1 MQYLVILLLGA
12 YAINT
17 WHSLS
22 SSNQRAAIVLELTL
36 SPFIRDV
43 PVVFVIMALSAGD
56 LDIMATPLNC
66 VTLGVDEPGGYVL
79 TMLDIS
85 YVPVKLL
92 LDNSFLA
99 FRRAFSGLFWFI
111 NR

>member
-1 MQYLVILLLGA
+1 
-12 YAINT
+12 
-17 WHSLS
+17 
-22 SSNQRAAIVLELTL
+22 VLFAT
-36 SPFIRDV
+36 V
-43 PVVFVIMALSAGD
+43 ALSAGD
-56 LDIMATPLNC
+56 LDIMTTPLNC
-66 VTLGVDEPGGYVL
+66 ETVGVDEPGGYIL

-92 LDNSFLA
+92 LNNSFLA

>member
-1 MQYLVILLLGA
+1 MLFATV
-12 YAINT
+12 
-17 WHSLS
+17 
-22 SSNQRAAIVLELTL
+22 
-36 SPFIRDV
+36 
-43 PVVFVIMALSAGD
+43 ALSACD
-56 LDIMATPLNC
+56 LDIMT
-66 VTLGVDEPGGYVL
+66 TLMICTTVGVDEPGGYVL

-92 LDNSFLA
+92 LNNSFLA

>member
-1 MQYLVILLLGA
+1 MLFATV
-12 YAINT
+12 
-17 WHSLS
+17 
-22 SSNQRAAIVLELTL
+22 
-36 SPFIRDV
+36 
-43 PVVFVIMALSAGD
+43 ALSAGD
-56 LDIMATPLNC
+56 LDIMT
-66 VTLGVDEPGGYVL
+66 TLMICTTVGVDEPGGYVS

-92 LDNSFLA
+92 LNNSFLA